1 MINCINSKD
10 LLCSLILFPYL
21 FPSTP
26 NNKTNNNRDFP
37 GGPVVK
43 ISPSNAGG
51 EGLIPDW
58 GTKIPCALQT
68 KNQNMK
74 QKQHC
79 NKFNKDLKKQ

>member
-51 EGLIPDW
+51 EGLIPDQ
-58 GTKIPCALQT
+58 GTKILHTSWPE
-68 KNQNMK
+68 NQNMK